1 MVEVRNQ
8 NTYYIKLVY
17 PLVVFFLFWLLRF
30 LITYNRTDI
39 KNATIKNTRIFIAWI
54 LWVLL
59 FFLIKLFSKEEK
71 RNTEQDKEDQMDQ
84 RIKEAQQNFLKY
96 QKDSLNRSRY
106 LDMLKNKIQSNG
118 KLTYD
123 TKKNHKRNILG
134 FKFSYIED
142 KMEENHEEEEVEEKP
157 AEKSDKL
164 GLIKKKTSAF
174 DRSMTKKKTD
184 GGSSGNIFSMVKN
197 LNKNELEKE

>member
-1 MVEVRNQ
+1 
-8 NTYYIKLVY
+8 
-17 PLVVFFLFWLLRF
+17 
-30 LITYNRTDI
+30 
-39 KNATIKNTRIFIAWI
+39 
-54 LWVLL
+54 
-59 FFLIKLFSKEEK
+59 
-71 RNTEQDKEDQMDQ
+71 MDQ

-123 TKKNHKRNILG
+123 AKKNHKRNILG

-142 KMEENHEEEEVEEKP
+142 KMEDHQEEEEEENKP
-157 AEKSDKL
+157 TDKNEKQAL
-164 GLIKKKTSAF
+164 VKKKTSAF
-174 DRSMTKKKTD
+174 DRSMSKRKSE

-197 LNKNELEKE
+197 LNKNELEKEQVEEFKEFNGSQFLSGALFSLFPMISHTLNIVYQVNYDEI